1 MCIHIP
7 YVWIHTYV
15 RTLNMCGS
23 MHMYVHMYVHIR
35 MYVLCVY
42 IRKYVV
48 YALHVYLL
56 CTYVHVIAGEC
67 IAGWDV
73 AVSTMRKGELSRFLI
88 SPAYAY
94 GELGCPPRIPPNS
107 TSE

>member
-1 MCIHIP
+1 MDTYIRTYIEH
-7 YVWIHTYV
+7 VWLYAYV
-15 RTLNMCGS
+15 RT
-23 MHMYVHMYVHIR
+23 YVCAHT
-35 MYVLCVY
+35 YVLCVY